1 MAPVD
6 RFVLPRQAVTGAAPS
21 IWWHDVKAG
30 LEKEKVAVLVVGRGL
45 PQCQDLLPPNSF
57 ELSGAGRLT
66 NCLNENVREP
76 PDGVRFGEVLRD
88 AFT

>member
-30 LEKEKVAVLVVGRGL
+30 LEKVTVLVVGRG
-45 PQCQDLLPPNSF
+45 F
-57 ELSGAGRLT
+57 LSAKTSCRLT
-66 NCLNENVREP
+66 FQSSAQQLQLDV
-76 PDGVRFGEVLRD
+76 DVAGLRSPLSRK
-88 AFT
+88 ALGAP